1 VHVAKGRRVLV
12 TGIAGQLAGLLA
24 HALEARDDV
33 DTIVGVDVR
42 EPAHDLQRTRFVRA
56 NVRNPLVAKILADD
70 EIDTVVHLS
79 TAAGPGSVGGR
90 ARMKELNVIGAMQLF
105 AACQNAPRLRRVVL
119 KSTTAI
125 YGAHHTDPALFR
137 EQDPPRVPPDHGFAK
152 DATEIEQYA
161 RDLARRR
168 DDLDLTV
175 LRFANF
181 LGPRLDS
188 SFHAL
193 FTLPVVPSQLG
204 FDPRLQFCHEQ
215 DAVDVLVRATTG
227 DHPGTYNVAG
237 DGVLYL
243 SQCIRLAGRIA
254 APVPWPLTDLVAS
267 AVQRTRRI
275 DITHDQLGFLR
286 HGRAVDTTRL
296 RDQMGVVPAYS
307 TRDAFEDYVERRRI
321 HGIVDRDQLALWQRE
336 AVDALQ
342 RRLQQ
347 RRLARRPRAGA
358 R

>member
-1 VHVAKGRRVLV
+1 MALSRRVLV

-33 DTIVGVDVR
+33 EAIVGVDVQ
-42 EPAHDLQRTRFVRA
+42 EPTHELARTRFVRA
-56 NVRNPLVAKILADD
+56 AIRNPLVAKILAD
-70 EIDTVVHLS
+70 EGIDTVVHLS

-105 AACQNAPRLRRVVL
+105 AACQNAPQLERVVL
-119 KSTTAI
+119 KSTTAV

-137 EQDPPRVPPDHGFAK
+137 EEAQPQVPPDHGFAK

-161 RDLARRR
+161 RELGRRR
-168 DDLDLTV
+168 GDLDLTI

-215 DAVDVLVRATTG
+215 DAVDVLVHAVTG
-227 DHPGTYNVAG
+227 DHPGTFNVAG
-237 DGVLYL
+237 DGILYL
-243 SQCIRLAGRIA
+243 SQCIRLAGRVA
-254 APVPWPLTDLVAS
+254 APVPWPLTDAVAS
-267 AVQRTRRI
+267 LVQRTRRI
-275 DITHDQLGFLR
+275 DITHDQLSFLR

-296 RDQMGVVPAYS
+296 KKQMGFTPAYT
-307 TRDAFEDYVERRRI
+307 TRAAFEDYVERRRI
-321 HGIVDRDQLALWQRE
+321 HGLIDRDEVARWQRE
-336 AVDALQ
+336 LVDYLQ
-342 RRLQQ
+342 RRSQE
-347 RRLARRPRAGA
+347 RRLARQPRAGS

>member
-1 VHVAKGRRVLV
+1 MAEGRRVLI
-12 TGIAGQLAGLLA
+12 TGIAGQLPGLLA
-24 HALEARDDV
+24 HALEDRDDV
-33 DTIVGVDVR
+33 AAIVGVDVR
-42 EPAHDLQRTRFVRA
+42 EPTHDLARTRFVRA
-56 NVRNPLVAKILADD
+56 AVRNPMVAKLLAD
-70 EIDTVVHLS
+70 ERIDTVVHLS
-79 TAAGPGSVGGR
+79 TAAGPGSMGGR

-105 AACQNAPRLRRVVL
+105 AACQNAPHLQRLVL
-119 KSTTAI
+119 KSTTAV

-137 EQDPPRVPPDHGFAK
+137 EDDRPQVAPDHGFAK

-168 DDLDLTV
+168 GELDLTL

-215 DAVDVLVRATTG
+215 DAVDVLVRTVTG

-243 SQCIRLAGRIA
+243 SQCIRLAGRVA
-254 APVPWPLTDLVAS
+254 APVPWPLADAVAN
-267 AVQRTRRI
+267 AVQRTRRV
-275 DITHDQLGFLR
+275 DITHDQLSFLR

-296 RDQMGVVPAYS
+296 RTQLGFTPAYT
-307 TRDAFEDYVERRRI
+307 TRDAFEDYVARRRI
-321 HGIVDRDQLALWQRE
+321 HGLIDRDEIAHWQRE
-336 AVDALQ
+336 LVGALQ
-342 RRLQQ
+342 RHSQR
-347 RRLARRPRAGA
+347 RRLARRPQGGGG
-358 R
+358 

>member
-1 VHVAKGRRVLV
+1 MAERRRVLV

-24 HALEARDDV
+24 RALEARDDV
-33 DTIVGVDVR
+33 ETIVGVDVR
-42 EPAHDLQRTRFVRA
+42 EPAHGLDRTRFVRA
-56 NVRNPLVAKILADD
+56 AIRNPLVAKVLADE

-105 AACQNAPRLRRVVL
+105 AACQNAPHLRRVIL
-119 KSTTAI
+119 KSTTAV
-125 YGAHHTDPALFR
+125 YGAHHTDPALFG
-137 EQDPPRVPPDHGFAK
+137 EQDQPRSPPEYGFAK

-161 RDLARRR
+161 RELARRR
-168 DDLDLTV
+168 ADIDLTL

-188 SFHAL
+188 SFHSL

-215 DAVDVLVRATTG
+215 DAVDVLVRAATG
-227 DHPGTYNVAG
+227 EHRGTFNVAG

-243 SQCIRLAGRIA
+243 SQCIRLAGRVA
-254 APVPWPLTDLVAS
+254 APVPWPLTDAVAS

-275 DITHDQLGFLR
+275 DITHDQLSFLR
-286 HGRAVDTTRL
+286 HGRAVDTTRVKK
-296 RDQMGVVPAYS
+296 DMGFTPAHT
-307 TRDAFEDYVERRRI
+307 TRAAFEDYVERRRI
-321 HGIVDRDQLALWQRE
+321 HGLLDRDEIARWQHGL
-336 AVDALQ
+336 VDYLQ
-342 RRLQQ
+342 RQSQR
-347 RRLARRPRAGA
+347 RRLARQPRTGA